1 MVAKIVRF
9 MIRNMFFERK
19 HHCFC
24 EKLLIFTILSLV
36 PYRLFSCFL
45 LDTEICVASSSLR
58 KTFLPR
64 CMAIAIG
71 SLPQSEVEP
80 TLDLI
85 ANCLPEAPFWPQ
97 LPNRSFLEGMYVQ
110 YSEGLPG
117 VVLDV
122 VGERFCLDPGQ
133 ADFADQL
140 TCFYEAVMAVDLN
153 YFAISRERASG
164 LWQGLPALAER
175 YKGKAPVLIKG
186 HVTGPVSFGLGVT
199 DVQKKSI
206 IYDSTL
212 ADVVV
217 KHLNMKAR
225 WQEAFLKRCFP
236 GLPTLTFFDE
246 PYMVSFGTAFC
257 TLSREQVRDLLNEV
271 SDGLEGLTGVHC
283 CGNTDWSLL
292 LDTRV
297 DLLNFDAYEYG
308 ENLLLYQKELEKF
321 LGDGG
326 YLAWGVVPTSAAI
339 DGEDVD
345 SLFILLK
352 KQIEKLSS
360 GRMPLKTV
368 LERSFVSPSC
378 GAGSLTPARAVRV
391 FELTMELSERLREH
405 YRL

>member
-1 MVAKIVRF
+1 M
-9 MIRNMFFERK
+9 
-19 HHCFC
+19 
-24 EKLLIFTILSLV
+24 T
-36 PYRLFSCFL
+36 
-45 LDTEICVASSSLR
+45 SSSLR
-58 KTFLPR
+58 NTFLPR
-64 CMAIAIG
+64 CMAVGIG

-85 ANCLPEAPFWPQ
+85 TSCLPEAPFWPQ

-110 YSEGLPG
+110 YGEGLPG
-117 VVLDV
+117 AVLDE
-122 VGERFCLDPGQ
+122 VGERFYLDPNQ

-140 TCFYEAVMAVDLN
+140 TVFYEAVLAADLD

-175 YKGKAPVLIKG
+175 FRERAPILVKG

-199 DVQKKSI
+199 DAQKRSI
-206 IYDSTL
+206 IYDPTL

-257 TLSREQVRDLLNEV
+257 TLSREQVQDLLNEV
-271 SDGLEGLTGVHC
+271 SAGLEGLTGVHC

-308 ENLLLYQKELEKF
+308 ENLLLYQEELEKF
-321 LGDGG
+321 LGAGG
-326 YLAWGVVPTSAAI
+326 YLAWGVVPTSAAV
-339 DGEDVD
+339 DDEDVD
-345 SLFILLK
+345 SLFKLLK
-352 KQIEKLSS
+352 MQMERLSS
-360 GRMPLKTV
+360 AKMPFKSV

-391 FELTMELSERLREH
+391 FELTIKLSERLREH
-405 YRL
+405 YKL

>member
-1 MVAKIVRF
+1 MS
-9 MIRNMFFERK
+9 N
-19 HHCFC
+19 
-24 EKLLIFTILSLV
+24 
-36 PYRLFSCFL
+36 
-45 LDTEICVASSSLR
+45 SSLR

-71 SLPQSEVEP
+71 SLPQPEVAP

-85 ANCLPEAPFWPQ
+85 ADCLPEVPFWPQ

-110 YSEGLPG
+110 YGEGLPG
-117 VVLDV
+117 AVLDEE
-122 VGERFCLDPGQ
+122 GERFYLDPGQ

-140 TCFYEAVMAVDLN
+140 TAFYEAVMAVDLD
-153 YFAISRERASG
+153 YFAIGQERASG
-164 LWQGLPALAER
+164 LWEGLPALAER
-175 YKGKAPVLIKG
+175 YLGKAPIMVKG
-186 HVTGPVSFGLGVT
+186 QVTGPISFGLGVT
-199 DVQKKSI
+199 DKEKKSI
-206 IYDSTL
+206 IYDPTL

-257 TLSREQVRDLLNEV
+257 TLSREQVKDLLNEV
-271 SDGLEGLTGVHC
+271 CAGLDGLAGVHC

-292 LDTRV
+292 LDTGV

-308 ENLLLYQKELEKF
+308 ENLLLYQDELEKF

-326 YLAWGVVPTSAAI
+326 YLAWGVVPTSEAI
-339 DGEDVD
+339 DNEDVD
-345 SLFILLK
+345 SLFARLTA
-352 KQIEKLSS
+352 QMEHLSS
-360 GRMPLKTV
+360 AKIALKII

-391 FELTMELSERLREH
+391 FELTKELSERLRKH
-405 YRL
+405 YKL

>member
-1 MVAKIVRF
+1 
-9 MIRNMFFERK
+9 
-19 HHCFC
+19 
-24 EKLLIFTILSLV
+24 V
-36 PYRLFSCFL
+36 P
-45 LDTEICVASSSLR
+45 SSSLR
-58 KTFLPR
+58 NTFLPR
-64 CMAIAIG
+64 CMAVGIG
-71 SLPQSEVEP
+71 SLPQLEVEP

-85 ANCLPEAPFWPQ
+85 AACLPEAPFWPQ

-110 YSEGLPG
+110 YGEGLPG
-117 VVLDV
+117 VVLDEL
-122 VGERFCLDPGQ
+122 GERFYLDSGQ
-133 ADFADQL
+133 PDFVDQL
-140 TCFYEAVMAVDLN
+140 TAFYEAVLAVDLD

-175 YKGKAPVLIKG
+175 FRERAPILVKG

-199 DVQKKSI
+199 DAQKRSI

-257 TLSREQVRDLLNEV
+257 TLSREQVRDFLNEV
-271 SDGLEGLTGVHC
+271 STGLEGLTGVHC

-308 ENLLLYQKELEKF
+308 ENLRLYQEELEKF
-321 LGDGG
+321 LGVGG
-326 YLAWGVVPTSAAI
+326 YLAWGVVPTSGAV
-339 DGEDVD
+339 DDEDVD
-345 SLFILLK
+345 SLFTLLK
-352 KQIEKLSS
+352 TQMERLSS
-360 GRMPLKTV
+360 ARIPLKSI

-378 GAGSLTPARAVRV
+378 GAGSLSPARAVRV
-391 FELTMELSERLREH
+391 FELTIKLSERLRE
-405 YRL
+405 YYKL

>member
-1 MVAKIVRF
+1 MAK
-9 MIRNMFFERK
+9 
-19 HHCFC
+19 
-24 EKLLIFTILSLV
+24 
-36 PYRLFSCFL
+36 
-45 LDTEICVASSSLR
+45 SSLR

-71 SLPQSEVEP
+71 SLPQAEVTS

-85 ANCLPEAPFWPQ
+85 ANCLPEVPFWPQ

-110 YSEGLPG
+110 YGEGLPG
-117 VVLDV
+117 AVTDN
-122 VGERFCLDPGQ
+122 VGERFFLDPGQ
-133 ADFADQL
+133 ADFAEQL
-140 TCFYEAVMAVDLN
+140 TRFYEAVMATELD
-153 YFAISRERASG
+153 YFKISPERASG

-175 YKGKAPVLIKG
+175 YKAKSPVLVKG
-186 HVTGPVSFGLGVT
+186 HVTGPISFGLGVT
-199 DVQKKSI
+199 DTEKRSI
-206 IYDSTL
+206 IYDATL
-212 ADVVV
+212 ADVVA

-236 GLPTLTFFDE
+236 GLPTLIFFDE

-271 SDGLEGLTGVHC
+271 SEGLEGLTGVHC

-308 ENLLLYQKELEKF
+308 ENLLLYKKELEKF

-345 SLFILLK
+345 SLFALLK
-352 KQIEKLSS
+352 VQMESLSS
-360 GRMPLKTV
+360 TGMPLKTI
-368 LERSFVSPSC
+368 LERSLISPSC
-378 GAGSLTPARAVRV
+378 GVGSLTPDRAVRV
-391 FELTMELSERLREH
+391 FELTMQLSERLRE
-405 YRL
+405 YYKLEKGAISE